1 MKLAQLVPSSMT
13 YGCLLQACV
22 KNNDI
27 QTALEVFNTMK
38 ADRVQMNTVIYTTMI
53 KAYQKSY
60 QLEKALEIYETM
72 LKEMKT
78 NPNSAPN
85 IVTFNSLLDCCVRCF
100 DVAQATQIFHQMLDP
115 TAPASCRP
123 DLITYSIM
131 IKGYCKDKNIEQAFV
146 TLQLMEKTGIKA
158 DFALYKSLMIG
169 CCKNNQMEMAL
180 KVYENM
186 RLLGIKPTDVYRLEK
201 KGGPKRHGKH
211 SVSFE
216 FEKSL
221 EEQKSDDDYLHDFHR
236 ICNLYRGPRPRP
248 GFLF

>member
-1 MKLAQLVPSSMT
+1 
-13 YGCLLQACV
+13 
-22 KNNDI
+22 
-27 QTALEVFNTMK
+27 
-38 ADRVQMNTVIYTTMI
+38 
-53 KAYQKSY
+53 
-60 QLEKALEIYETM
+60 
-72 LKEMKT
+72 
-78 NPNSAPN
+78 
-85 IVTFNSLLDCCVRCF
+85 
-100 DVAQATQIFHQMLDP
+100 MLDP
-115 TAPASCRP
+115 TAPSTCRP

-201 KGGPKRHGKH
+201 KGGPKRHDKR